1 MHVPQQLYSPSTDT
15 IVAKQPQNVSTPLYM
30 THSAFVDGQL
40 SARLGDDIK
49 SDDDGEVSSLNR
61 CLIDLHNFS
70 SHHLSPIRPLSK
82 IRRTT
87 PRPVLPKPPPK
98 TISTHPICLG
108 HPSPTMASHLRL
120 ETRTFANRLVT
131 AKSFFP
137 LPSLPTIAS
146 LQRYP
151 ENWVTKSLFFKTE
164 IQSFAS
170 KQAIRNGSHK
180 TLHAGILSPYC
191 PRCLVYWIVGTGA
204 FVGDGS

>member
-98 TISTHPICLG
+98 TIN
-108 HPSPTMASHLRL
+108 PSYLSRSSIPNDGITSPPRNADLRKPPC
-120 ETRTFANRLVT
+120 NC
-131 AKSFFP
+131 K
-137 LPSLPTIAS
+137 I
-146 LQRYP
+146 
-151 ENWVTKSLFFKTE
+151 
-164 IQSFAS
+164 
-170 KQAIRNGSHK
+170 
-180 TLHAGILSPYC
+180 ILSPALSPNDSQPSTL
-191 PRCLVYWIVGTGA
+191 PRKLGYQIPL
-204 FVGDGS
+204 FQDGDSVVRFQAGYSEWVA